1 MSLLDELRADL
12 TNDSAN
18 VASTLRK
25 ALVLAV
31 EVASPELWAWAL
43 SELEGYP
50 EPPFDGVPSYRRV
63 YLPVYGT
70 FLGGGSRRE
79 EQLTTSSL
87 SDEMRDIADCLR
99 VVDGVS
105 ALAYSLTTG
114 EKMFQRPL
122 PLEMTELLRPHLRM
136 PGMAL
141 AKTYQQVPASV
152 YESVLDRVK
161 TKLLQ
166 FVLELQQQNVIPGD
180 LSPEGVEAEI
190 VKRAYNITISGG
202 NNIVAVG
209 GEVHQEVGTISKGDL
224 EALLEHFRSHDV
236 SSEDLL
242 ELKQAVLSD
251 PPASDGNCG
260 PKVASWIGKMVSK
273 AASGAWKVSVDQ
285 APVMVT
291 KAILRYNGI
300 SE

>member
-12 TNDSAN
+12 INDSAN
-18 VASTLRK
+18 VANTLRK
-25 ALVLAV
+25 ALVLAD
-31 EVASPELWAWAL
+31 EVASPELRAWIL
-43 SELEGYP
+43 SELNGYP
-50 EPPFDGVPSYRRV
+50 EFDNVPDYRRV

-70 FLGGGSRRE
+70 FLGSGVKRE
-79 EQLTTSSL
+79 ELITTSGL
-87 SDEMRDIADCLR
+87 SDEMRDKADCLR

-105 ALAYSLTTG
+105 ALAHNLATG

-122 PLEMTELLRPHLRM
+122 PVEMTALLRLHLRM

-141 AKTYQQVPASV
+141 AKTYQQVPPYV
-152 YESVLDRVK
+152 FDEVLSSVK
-161 TKLLQ
+161 TRLLQ
-166 FVLELQQQNVIPGD
+166 FVLELQKKSVISGD
-180 LSPEGVEAEI
+180 LTSEVVDTELVNQAFTF
-190 VKRAYNITISGG
+190 YITGN

-209 GEVHQEVGTISKGDL
+209 EEVHQEVSTISKGDL

-242 ELKQAVLSD
+242 ELKQAVLSES
-251 PPASDGNCG
+251 PASDGNFG
-260 PKVASWIGKMVSK
+260 PKVSSWIGKMVSK
-273 AASGAWKVSVDQ
+273 AASGAWKVGVDQ
-285 APVMVT
+285 AVGIVT